1 MQKLDDN
8 YHCYLPVSR
17 LDQDW
22 GVYVTGVGCSLVPSH
37 SQYPVSVH
45 PDNYH
50 FAWDSGR
57 ILHEYQIVYITSG
70 EGEFESKSAG
80 SHRVLAGTVL
90 LLFPD
95 EWHRYRPT
103 WATGWQ
109 EYWLSFSGRHID
121 ELVEHGFIGPEQ
133 PVLHIGASDV
143 VVHPFLTA
151 IDRVRTEQTG
161 YSHLIAAN
169 VIEAYAATIGAVRGQ
184 QVTRRSESLMHEA
197 KLILEQHAEK
207 LMSIDKIAAS
217 FQLSEKHFRRLF
229 KQETG
234 VSPYQY
240 HLEMRIYRA
249 KEMLLG
255 TAMTVK
261 EISARLHFQN
271 PFHFSHAF
279 KQKTGLSPTQ
289 WRRGVP
295 LPQDRPMQQKIAP
308 P

>member
-1 MQKLDDN
+1 
-8 YHCYLPVSR
+8 
-17 LDQDW
+17 
-22 GVYVTGVGCSLVPSH
+22 
-37 SQYPVSVH
+37 
-45 PDNYH
+45 
-50 FAWDSGR
+50 
-57 ILHEYQIVYITSG
+57 
-70 EGEFESKSAG
+70 
-80 SHRVLAGTVL
+80 
-90 LLFPD
+90 
-95 EWHRYRPT
+95 
-103 WATGWQ
+103 
-109 EYWLSFSGRHID
+109 
-121 ELVEHGFIGPEQ
+121 
-133 PVLHIGASDV
+133 
-143 VVHPFLTA
+143 
-151 IDRVRTEQTG
+151 
-161 YSHLIAAN
+161 
-169 VIEAYAATIGAVRGQ
+169 
-184 QVTRRSESLMHEA
+184 
-197 KLILEQHAEK
+197 
-207 LMSIDKIAAS
+207 MSIDKIAAS